1 MSYQLNK
8 NSETQEN
15 QEESWYVRGWG
26 NYETT
31 SGDGGFLDSFNA
43 LKQQMDFVANQY
55 RVQMESMAQRK
66 QDMLKDIRDN
76 IWITVGLALGP
87 FLYNLFVLL
96 LMHISVYS
104 GLLSI
109 ICIFLEIAEIPLF
122 IVCEFYI
129 LPGQI
134 RRLGNRLWQK
144 KVLNSGPE
152 LAEYRKKHGIISFE
166 DERMFLEE
174 KLQEQLL
181 EKAKGHYL
189 VCFIEHCPLHS
200 HCLRWLVGQHADT
213 FPVSLTVVN
222 PRHAGIGTEQC
233 EMYCSDERVTM
244 KYGLTRLYDDIPAR
258 KATAI
263 RHQLIERWG
272 RKFYFQMRRG
282 DRPITPAQQ
291 QDVADVCRS
300 CGWTGPIVYDA
311 EDSDWQW

>member
-1 MSYQLNK
+1 MHYYNENNLAFSEIMITFARMKAK
-8 NSETQEN
+8 NNNQSEP
-15 QEESWYVRGWG
+15 
-26 NYETT
+26 
-31 SGDGGFLDSFNA
+31 
-43 LKQQMDFVANQY
+43 
-55 RVQMESMAQRK
+55 
-66 QDMLKDIRDN
+66 
-76 IWITVGLALGP
+76 GL
-87 FLYNLFVLL
+87 
-96 LMHISVYS
+96 
-104 GLLSI
+104 
-109 ICIFLEIAEIPLF
+109 
-122 IVCEFYI
+122 
-129 LPGQI
+129 
-134 RRLGNRLWQK
+134 
-144 KVLNSGPE
+144 
-152 LAEYRKKHGIISFE
+152 
-166 DERMFLEE
+166 LEE

-181 EKAKGHYL
+181 EKAKRHYL

>member
-174 KLQEQLL
+174 KLQEYDNMCK
-181 EKAKGHYL
+181 E
-189 VCFIEHCPLHS
+189 IEEMELDKS
-200 HCLRWLVGQHADT
+200 NGVFSMLYAGDT
-213 FPVSLTVVN
+213 DTMAPAQVEVLDRMRTLTVMQECRASVTET
-222 PRHAGIGTEQC
+222 RKEIGPGWLIVGFSIF
-233 EMYCSDERVTM
+233 M
-244 KYGLTRLYDDIPAR
+244 I
-258 KATAI
+258 AI
-263 RHQLIERWG
+263 SVILI
-272 RKFYFQMRRG
+272 M
-282 DRPITPAQQ
+282 
-291 QDVADVCRS
+291 
-300 CGWTGPIVYDA
+300 
-311 EDSDWQW
+311 